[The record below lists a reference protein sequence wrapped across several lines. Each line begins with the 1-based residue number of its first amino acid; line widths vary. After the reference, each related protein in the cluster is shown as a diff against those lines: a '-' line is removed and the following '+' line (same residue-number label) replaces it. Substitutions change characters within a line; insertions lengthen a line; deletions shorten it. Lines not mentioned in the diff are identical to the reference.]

1 MKLDDIKKLA
11 EKSLRIPVEQQRLI
25 YRGRP
30 LVGNGT
36 VASYNIKVFICSYK
50 IEPGTTIHVIKRY
63 GEFRDQ
69 PQNNSGIFKKYNFL
83 IYRD

>member
-11 EKSLRIPVEQQRLI
+11 EKSLRIPVDQQRLI

-36 VASYNIKVFICSYK
+36 VASYNI
-50 IEPGTTIHVIKRY
+50 
-63 GEFRDQ
+63 
-69 PQNNSGIFKKYNFL
+69 L
-83 IYRD
+83 